1 MYMLEENLIQGEE
14 KIDYSIKLSEL
25 LIDLFKIDNVILVWR
40 ENPNYI
46 DDIKSIFKYNN
57 LFISD
62 NISQHKAFNPT
73 IGDIISCYYRT
84 FADEYKDEKKTLY
97 YHKINSLFQSIIFY
111 IMKDTRKIQ
120 ASEEILKTVN
130 KNANP
135 NHSMLKQMLVDTI
148 NNGYNYQGVLEE
160 ALGLLSNTAKCKIVD
175 LEYLASSFLFPC
187 IKHMLDN
194 DYLTFESVSIEPWIN
209 RLHENA
215 WFYHDVGLG
224 GTITHLTKEYL
235 GSINSNKNIKI
246 VKCDFN
252 AELHHRIMRLGHVLL
267 KELNKNYAELLLK
280 TTNLAVKDLNI
291 KDNGT
296 DLLFNLLRP
305 LNGVFSLRNQGLIYA
320 YSFFLLRFITN
331 LRSIQREVIYFIPK
345 FVIEIPILCFSILM
359 SISSPYLLNNN
370 NIFLND
376 IHSKCPELKND
387 NYLCLLLNFYN
398 NILSDNNINNP
409 EIIEFILKSIN
420 VFVKYPLTCEAYI
433 HNKDLL
439 SSFLSCHVKHLSNEN
454 LSGLVFQNIF
464 ELIKP
469 ACFRSKIKE
478 ESKDLVKSSLKACF
492 QSNNDFYH
500 QFLDAYSNLLNK
512 DITNY
517 SNNLE
522 ELLKQYNKITN
533 FSTQVNQIKTY
544 WKTWDI
550 SFKHFNEALELYE
563 LVIYSSPDL
572 FDTNSLSYSRFLFFL
587 TTLATRILCDPYA
600 KLAFDFTN
608 KFESD
613 QLGRFFLSLLGIFK
627 AVKEGMDSL
636 EKLKID
642 NFVLNVAKN
651 EINFSIMIAS
661 MKKGLEETNKLE
673 EYNDFYNIYV
683 SVLNILKESTDKHI
697 LINTNTVIDDEKLC
711 HICYTNEK
719 NTIMLPCEHS
729 KLK

>member
-1 MYMLEENLIQGEE
+1 MYMLEENLIQGQ
-14 KIDYSIKLSEL
+14 KTIDYTIKLSEL
-25 LIDLFKIDNVILVWR
+25 LIDLYKIDNVIIVWR
-40 ENPNYI
+40 ESPNYI
-46 DDIKSIFKYNN
+46 NDIKSIFKCNN

-62 NISQHKAFNPT
+62 YITQFKESNPT
-73 IGDIISCYYRT
+73 IGEIIGSFYGKLSTEYR
-84 FADEYKDEKKTLY
+84 EESNILY
-97 YHKINSLFQSIIFY
+97 YNKINSLFQSIIFF
-111 IMKDTRKIQ
+111 IMKDSRKI
-120 ASEEILKTVN
+120 AATEEILKTIN

-135 NHSMLKQMLVDTI
+135 HHSMLKQMLVDTI
-148 NNGYNYQGVLEE
+148 NNAYNYQGVLEE
-160 ALGLLSNTAKCKIVD
+160 ALGLSSNTSKCKIVD

-187 IKHMLDN
+187 IKNMIDN
-194 DYLTFESVSIEPWIN
+194 EYLSYDSVSIEPWIN

-224 GTITHLTKEYL
+224 GTITHITKEYL
-235 GSINSNKNIKI
+235 GTVTSNNKIKI
-246 VKCDFN
+246 AKCDFN

-267 KELNKNYAELLLK
+267 KELSKNYTELVLK
-280 TTNLAVKDLNI
+280 TTNLSIKDLNI

-296 DLLFNLLRP
+296 ELLFNLIRP
-305 LNGVFSLRNQGLIYA
+305 LNGVFSLRNQSLLYA

-331 LRSIQREVIYFIPK
+331 LRETQKEVIYFIPK

-359 SISSPYLLNNN
+359 AINSPYLLNNN
-370 NIFLND
+370 NTFLKD
-376 IHSKCPELKND
+376 IHIKCPELVNG
-387 NYLCLLLNFYN
+387 NYLVLLLSFYN
-398 NILSDNNINNP
+398 DILSDNNINNP
-409 EIIEFILKSIN
+409 EIIEYILKSIN
-420 VFVKYPLTCEAYI
+420 VFVKFPLTCEAYI
-433 HNKDLL
+433 QNKGLL

-492 QSNNDFYH
+492 QSNNDFYY

-522 ELLKQYNKITN
+522 ELLKQFNKISN
-533 FSTQVNQIKTY
+533 FSTQENQIRTY

-600 KLAFDFTN
+600 KLASDFTK
-608 KFESD
+608 KFGSD

-627 AVKEGMDSL
+627 AVKQGMDNI
-636 EKLKID
+636 EKIKVE
-642 NFVLNVAKN
+642 NFITSVAKN

-661 MKKGLEETNKLE
+661 MKKGLEETSKIE
-673 EYNDFYNIYV
+673 EYSEYYNVYV
-683 SVLNILKESTDKHI
+683 DVLSILKESTDKHI
-697 LINTNTVIDDEKLC
+697 LKNTDTVIDDEKLC

-729 KLK
+729 KY